1 MTKTTKLVVAALC
14 LALCVL
20 LPMVFHAFGMMGPVF
35 LPMHIP
41 VLLCGLLCGPRLGL
55 LCGLLGPILSGVLT
69 PMPVLYPT
77 GVAMAFELGTYGLIS
92 GWLAKKYNIY
102 VALVCALL
110 CGRAVSGLANTVLLG
125 MLGNGY
131 SLKAFL
137 TAAFVTGLPGI
148 AVQLVAL
155 PPLVLLVKKAFPNRA

>member
-1 MTKTTKLVVAALC
+1 MTKTAKLVIAALC
-14 LALCVL
+14 LAFCVL
-20 LPMVFHAFGMMGPVF
+20 LPMVFHAFGMLGPVF

-77 GVAMAFELGTYGLIS
+77 GVAMAFELGTYGLMS
-92 GWLAKKYNIY
+92 GWLVKKYNIY

-110 CGRAVSGLANTVLLG
+110 CGRAASGLANTVLLG

-155 PPLVLLVKKAFPNRA
+155 PPLVTLVKKAFPKRA